1 MRGCASG
8 VRCAAQR
15 LQQLP
20 DRNGRTCM
28 MPGRIIPEMAASR
41 SIPYRRLC
49 QNQRVPTSDAMR
61 PLSADGLFQCRDT
74 LRTTLMNDAAK
85 LPDPPTEPTT
95 EEHSVG
101 KECFSTWRCRVS
113 PGH

>member
-1 MRGCASG
+1 
-8 VRCAAQR
+8 
-15 LQQLP
+15 
-20 DRNGRTCM
+20 M

-74 LRTTLMNDAAK
+74 LRTNLMNDAAK
-85 LPDPPTEPTT
+85 LLDPLTEPSQLFFAYLVMPGIARLGVGFLQFLKN
-95 EEHSVG
+95 HALRSDKRRVG
-101 KECFSTWRCRVS
+101 KE
-113 PGH
+113 GL